1 MVSTDPLRSNTERD
15 AAQLRL
21 RERKAHQRMN
31 LASLQQR
38 TMTMEQQIKQVEG
51 PKKMEE
57 MMDEIL
63 MYMAYAQMENK
74 DNTLIELP
82 PQDEGGSLKLLG
94 RLCPDRN
101 GNVMKR
107 GNAE

>member
-1 MVSTDPLRSNTERD
+1 MLGTDKLRSNKERD

-31 LASLQQR
+31 LASLQQH
-38 TMTMEQQIKQVEG
+38 TMTMKQQIKQIEG

-63 MYMAYAQMENK
+63 MYMAYAQMESK
-74 DNTLIELP
+74 ENTLIELP

-94 RLCPDRN
+94 RLNPDRN
-101 GNVMKR
+101 GTLMKK

>member
-1 MVSTDPLRSNTERD
+1 MVPTAKLRSNKEHD

-21 RERKAHQRMN
+21 HERKAHQRMN

-94 RLCPDRN
+94 RLNPDRN
-101 GNVMKR
+101 NTLMKKGNV
-107 GNAE
+107 